1 MKHRK
6 PAPTWHRL
14 GLKISKKV
22 VVGITAAATAF
33 GGLAIAST
41 AAQASTDRDSYAD
54 TVENTTFEQARK
66 HYGLAQQMSE
76 GATLHA
82 WEWSFKTIEENIP
95 AIAEAGYTSVQTE
108 PISAIHSGG
117 KGMIFTENW
126 YYVYQPT
133 DTTIG
138 NWVMGTESDLKSLC
152 ETAHKYGVRII
163 VDVVANHMTAT
174 WGAISDRWKKSE
186 YYHHDCN
193 NGDVQDWNNRYQ
205 VTHCKLLGLYD
216 INTENT
222 ETANMM
228 HDFLVQAVSDGVDGF
243 RFDAAK
249 HIELPDEYN
258 NSQYWNIILNNG
270 AQFQYGEVLQ
280 DSISRDSDYA
290 NLFSSHSK
298 NGGGVTASA
307 YGQKLR
313 GALNSKNLNASDLS
327 NWSHSASPSK
337 LVSWVESHDNYA
349 NGDYESTRMSEWQMT
364 MGWGVIGSRSQTMPL
379 YFDRPVGSGGSQP
392 QFAEKSK
399 LGDAGSPSWKD
410 PQVVAVNHFRNTM
423 NNNKAAEY
431 MRNCGANSCLMV
443 ERYIKDG
450 NSKNDGVTITNM
462 GDTQNLA
469 GTTTTLDDG
478 SYTDQVSGGK
488 ITVSG
493 GKITSG
499 SAPAGKI
506 SVFFTDNSASV
517 SASGSKSFKTN
528 TTTVT
533 LNASNATNTT
543 YTTSEGKSGSY
554 KDGDTI
560 TVGASTAVGGTVT
573 VKVQGKDADGQT
585 VSGEFTCT
593 KKDPNATST
602 AYAKKPNA
610 WSNLYA
616 YVYVDDPDATTLQ
629 ENAKWPGEPMT
640 KVAASDT
647 CGQDGEYKYEIPDD
661 LVGDNTRI
669 IFNDGNATNT
679 KKYPADTTDGE
690 DAAGLSIDGNYAW
703 NGNTSSGTW
712 EARNCVVTPVTSVKI
727 NEGNYTTDISDGV
740 TTKQLT
746 ATTDPAGVA
755 VSWKSSDTSV
765 ATVASDGTVT
775 PVSAGTATITAKAGD
790 KSASIK
796 VTVTGQPPLD
806 PVKTNTIYA
815 TKPSSW
821 GKMYAYVYTGDGA
834 TAASNAKW
842 PGVEMTATTATDGC
856 KQSGYKYEVP
866 DSLAKDAK
874 VIFTDGGSQQYPGS
888 RQPGLDYNGGIVK
901 WDGSSATLAA
911 ITCDTT
917 VPVSSVSI
925 SGDGVSNGK
934 LSLKSGASAQLTA
947 TVKPDNATDRKVTWT
962 SSDSSV
968 ANVMGTGVVTAGRKA
983 GTATVTASAG
993 GRSASVRV
1001 SVTVPDE
1008 TVDITFEASGVAL
1021 KAGET
1026 LYAVGDWGQANA
1038 WSRNS
1043 GVRLAKSG
1051 GAYTGTVQ
1059 VRKGRAVT
1067 ARLVKVDASG
1077 RTTWDRVGDV
1087 KATADRSKT
1096 VGLKWDNTVDK
1107 TVDVTIN
1114 AAADLKSGETLYAVG
1129 DWGQA
1134 DAWSRNSG
1142 VRLAKS
1148 GNMYTGTVQ
1157 VRKGHAMAFRLIKVD
1172 ASGRTTWDP
1181 AKDRKATADRTK
1193 SLGVAW
1199 NTSKVN
1205 EDGTIPD
1212 DSEISIS
1219 GKGVVNGKLTMQ
1231 AHHLNELYLVGANT
1245 SDKATWWSDSAAIAV
1260 SGAGVV
1266 YAVQAGT
1273 AKVSAKVGSKVASV
1287 DVTVEDNSTVKVSS
1301 VTISGDSVSNGKLSI
1316 IAGKSVQL
1324 SAAVLPENATNKTVS
1339 WTSSNSSVANV
1350 MGTGLL
1356 TAGKAGTATITATAD
1371 GVSSKITVTVTSTPQ
1386 PSGDIVIAGAES
1398 GKVVGNEE
1406 FQLTAR
1412 EKDGSSFKNVE
1423 WSIPNTDLLK
1433 FINGGFS
1440 KTSTGRT
1447 VNLKAEFSFMRDDYA
1462 DTVVSVK
1469 ATRADGT
1476 VLTAQKK
1483 LSVGGYDSWSNSDPV
1498 DSITPSADGLVKT
1511 GDNEYTLTMSAGSS
1525 KHVDLKVL
1533 PSNARQL
1540 PLWSKLGG
1548 DDSVVTV
1555 DGDGTIYAHTAGTFQ
1570 TGATIYNRYFNLTVV
1585 VE

>member
-6 PAPTWHRL
+6 PTSAWQML

-22 VVGITAAATAF
+22 VVGITAAATAL

-41 AAQASTDRDSYAD
+41 AAQANTGRDSYAD
-54 TVENTTFEQARK
+54 TVQNVTFEQARK
-66 HYGLAQQMSE
+66 KYGLAKEMSE

-82 WEWSFKTIEENIP
+82 WEWSFKTIEKNIP
-95 AIAEAGYTSVQTE
+95 DIAAAGYTSVQTE

-193 NGDVQDWNNRYQ
+193 NDDVQDWNNRYQ

-815 TKPSSW
+815 TKPSGWSQ
-821 GKMYAYVYTGDGA
+821 MYAYVYTGDGA
-834 TAASNAKW
+834 TAVNNAAW
-842 PGVEMTATTATDGC
+842 PGEKMAAADNCDQT
-856 KQSGYKYEVP
+856 GYKYVVP
-866 DSLAKDAK
+866 DNLAKGAK
-874 VIFTDGGSQQYPGS
+874 VIFNDGGSQQFPGS
-888 RQPGLDYNGGIVK
+888 RQPGLDYAGGTVS
-901 WDGSSATLAA
+901 WDGSSTALTA
-911 ITCDTT
+911 IKCETP

-947 TVKPDNATDRKVTWT
+947 TVLPENATDRKVTWT

-1134 DAWSRNSG
+1134 NAWSRNSG

-1148 GNMYTGTVQ
+1148 GNMYTGTAKVD
-1157 VRKGHAMAFRLIKVD
+1157 KNHAMAFRLIKVD

-1199 NTSKVN
+1199 NVSTVN
-1205 EDGTIPD
+1205 EDGVPPV
-1212 DSEISIS
+1212 SLSIT
-1219 GKGVVNGKLTMQ
+1219 GAGVKDG
-1231 AHHLNELYLVGANT
+1231 ELSLSAGSLAQLSVAG
-1245 SDKATWWSDSAAIAV
+1245 SSSKADMWWSDGAAVAV
-1260 SGAGVV
+1260 SGTGNV

-1273 AKVSAKVGSKVASV
+1273 AKVSAKVDG
-1287 DVTVEDNSTVKVSS
+1287 
-1301 VTISGDSVSNGKLSI
+1301 
-1316 IAGKSVQL
+1316 
-1324 SAAVLPENATNKTVS
+1324 KTVS
-1339 WTSSNSSVANV
+1339 V
-1350 MGTGLL
+1350 
-1356 TAGKAGTATITATAD
+1356 
-1371 GVSSKITVTVTSTPQ
+1371 TVTV
-1386 PSGDIVIAGAES
+1386 
-1398 GKVVGNEE
+1398 K
-1406 FQLTAR
+1406 
-1412 EKDGSSFKNVE
+1412 
-1423 WSIPNTDLLK
+1423 
-1433 FINGGFS
+1433 
-1440 KTSTGRT
+1440 
-1447 VNLKAEFSFMRDDYA
+1447 
-1462 DTVVSVK
+1462 
-1469 ATRADGT
+1469 
-1476 VLTAQKK
+1476 
-1483 LSVGGYDSWSNSDPV
+1483 
-1498 DSITPSADGLVKT
+1498 
-1511 GDNEYTLTMSAGSS
+1511 
-1525 KHVDLKVL
+1525 
-1533 PSNARQL
+1533 
-1540 PLWSKLGG
+1540 
-1548 DDSVVTV
+1548 
-1555 DGDGTIYAHTAGTFQ
+1555 
-1570 TGATIYNRYFNLTVV
+1570 
-1585 VE
+1585 

>member
-6 PAPTWHRL
+6 PAPAWHRL

-108 PISAIHSGG
+108 PISAIHNGG
-117 KGMIFTENW
+117 KGKIFTENW

-193 NGDVQDWNNRYQ
+193 NDDVQDWNNRYQ

-834 TAASNAKW
+834 TAVNNAAW
-842 PGVEMTATTATDGC
+842 PGIEMTTTTATDGC
-856 KQSGYKYEVP
+856 KQSGYKYVVP

-888 RQPGLDYNGGIVK
+888 REPGLDYDGGIVK
-901 WDGSSATLAA
+901 WDGSSAALGAVE
-911 ITCDTT
+911 CETT
-917 VPVSSVSI
+917 IPVTSVSI

-934 LSLKSGASAQLTA
+934 LSLKSGASVQLTA
-947 TVKPDNATDRKVTWT
+947 TVSPSNATDRKVTWT

-968 ANVMGTGVVTAGRKA
+968 ANVMGTGVVTAG
-983 GTATVTASAG
+983 
-993 GRSASVRV
+993 
-1001 SVTVPDE
+1001 
-1008 TVDITFEASGVAL
+1008 
-1021 KAGET
+1021 
-1026 LYAVGDWGQANA
+1026 N
-1038 WSRNS
+1038 
-1043 GVRLAKSG
+1043 
-1051 GAYTGTVQ
+1051 
-1059 VRKGRAVT
+1059 
-1067 ARLVKVDASG
+1067 
-1077 RTTWDRVGDV
+1077 
-1087 KATADRSKT
+1087 
-1096 VGLKWDNTVDK
+1096 
-1107 TVDVTIN
+1107 
-1114 AAADLKSGETLYAVG
+1114 
-1129 DWGQA
+1129 
-1134 DAWSRNSG
+1134 
-1142 VRLAKS
+1142 
-1148 GNMYTGTVQ
+1148 
-1157 VRKGHAMAFRLIKVD
+1157 
-1172 ASGRTTWDP
+1172 
-1181 AKDRKATADRTK
+1181 
-1193 SLGVAW
+1193 
-1199 NTSKVN
+1199 
-1205 EDGTIPD
+1205 
-1212 DSEISIS
+1212 
-1219 GKGVVNGKLTMQ
+1219 
-1231 AHHLNELYLVGANT
+1231 
-1245 SDKATWWSDSAAIAV
+1245 
-1260 SGAGVV
+1260 
-1266 YAVQAGT
+1266 
-1273 AKVSAKVGSKVASV
+1273 
-1287 DVTVEDNSTVKVSS
+1287 
-1301 VTISGDSVSNGKLSI
+1301 
-1316 IAGKSVQL
+1316 
-1324 SAAVLPENATNKTVS
+1324 
-1339 WTSSNSSVANV
+1339 
-1350 MGTGLL
+1350 
-1356 TAGKAGTATITATAD
+1356 KAGTATIKATA
-1371 GVSSKITVTVTSTPQ
+1371 GGQTASIQVTVEAVGKQPMTVYFK
-1386 PSGDIVIAGAES
+1386 PSGTAKQVTAYWRVYTSPNSTGNAKMVQACDGWWKVTVPDTKGAQTGLAFTS
-1398 GKVVGNEE
+1398 DGK
-1406 FQLTAR
+1406 
-1412 EKDGSSFKNVE
+1412 SFDN
-1423 WSIPNTDLLK
+1423 
-1433 FINGGFS
+1433 NGG
-1440 KTSTGRT
+1440 K
-1447 VNLKAEFSFMRDDYA
+1447 LY
-1462 DTVVSVK
+1462 
-1469 ATRADGT
+1469 RAKG
-1476 VLTAQKK
+1476 
-1483 LSVGGYDSWSNSDPV
+1483 
-1498 DSITPSADGLVKT
+1498 DSIAVSGGQSIADVTP
-1511 GDNEYTLTMSAGSS
+1511 NC
-1525 KHVDLKVL
+1525 
-1533 PSNARQL
+1533 
-1540 PLWSKLGG
+1540 
-1548 DDSVVTV
+1548 TV
-1555 DGDGTIYAHTAGTFQ
+1555 
-1570 TGATIYNRYFNLTVV
+1570 ATKQ
-1585 VE
+1585 

>member
-661 LVGDNTRI
+661 LVGDNARI

-866 DSLAKDAK
+866 DNLAKDAK
-874 VIFTDGGSQQYPGS
+874 VIFNDGGNQQYPGS

-911 ITCDTT
+911 VECETT
-917 VPVSSVSI
+917 IPVTSVSI

-934 LSLKSGASAQLTA
+934 LSLKAGASAQLTA
-947 TVKPDNATDRKVTWT
+947 TVLPENATDRKVTWT

-1134 DAWSRNSG
+1134 NAWSRNSG

-1148 GNMYTGTVQ
+1148 GNMYTGTAKVD
-1157 VRKGHAMAFRLIKVD
+1157 KNHAMAFRLIKVG

-1199 NTSKVN
+1199 NVSTVN
-1205 EDGTIPD
+1205 EDGVPPV
-1212 DSEISIS
+1212 SLSIT
-1219 GKGVVNGKLTMQ
+1219 GAGVKDG
-1231 AHHLNELYLVGANT
+1231 ELSLSAGSLAQLSVAG
-1245 SDKATWWSDSAAIAV
+1245 SSSKADMWWSDGAAVAV
-1260 SGAGVV
+1260 SGTGNV

-1273 AKVSAKVGSKVASV
+1273 AKVSAKVDG
-1287 DVTVEDNSTVKVSS
+1287 
-1301 VTISGDSVSNGKLSI
+1301 
-1316 IAGKSVQL
+1316 
-1324 SAAVLPENATNKTVS
+1324 KTVS
-1339 WTSSNSSVANV
+1339 V
-1350 MGTGLL
+1350 
-1356 TAGKAGTATITATAD
+1356 
-1371 GVSSKITVTVTSTPQ
+1371 TVTV
-1386 PSGDIVIAGAES
+1386 
-1398 GKVVGNEE
+1398 K
-1406 FQLTAR
+1406 
-1412 EKDGSSFKNVE
+1412 
-1423 WSIPNTDLLK
+1423 
-1433 FINGGFS
+1433 
-1440 KTSTGRT
+1440 
-1447 VNLKAEFSFMRDDYA
+1447 
-1462 DTVVSVK
+1462 
-1469 ATRADGT
+1469 
-1476 VLTAQKK
+1476 
-1483 LSVGGYDSWSNSDPV
+1483 
-1498 DSITPSADGLVKT
+1498 
-1511 GDNEYTLTMSAGSS
+1511 
-1525 KHVDLKVL
+1525 
-1533 PSNARQL
+1533 
-1540 PLWSKLGG
+1540 
-1548 DDSVVTV
+1548 
-1555 DGDGTIYAHTAGTFQ
+1555 
-1570 TGATIYNRYFNLTVV
+1570 
-1585 VE
+1585 

>member
-6 PAPTWHRL
+6 PAPAWHRL

-66 HYGLAQQMSE
+66 HYGLAKEMSE

-82 WEWSFKTIEENIP
+82 WEWSFKTIEKNIP
-95 AIAEAGYTSVQTE
+95 DIAAAGYTSVQTE

-152 ETAHKYGVRII
+152 NTAHKYGVRII

-193 NGDVQDWNNRYQ
+193 DGDVQDWNNRYQ

-228 HDFLVQAVSDGVDGF
+228 HDFLVQAVNDGVDGF

-392 QFAEKSK
+392 QFAEKSQ
-399 LGDAGSPSWKD
+399 LGDAGSDSWKD

-661 LVGDNTRI
+661 LVGDNARI

-821 GKMYAYVYTGDGA
+821 GKIYAYVYTGDGA

-901 WDGSSATLAA
+901 WDGSTATLAA

-968 ANVMGTGVVTAGRKA
+968 ANVMGTGVVTAGSKA
-983 GTATVTASAG
+983 GKATVTATAG
-993 GRSASVRV
+993 GVSASVEVTVEAVGKQPMTVWYKPSKTVKQVTAYWRV
-1001 SVTVPDE
+1001 YTSPNSTGNAKMTQACDGWWKVTVPD
-1008 TVDITFEASGVAL
+1008 TKGAQTGLAFALDGKSSDNNGGKLYVAKGGTL
-1021 KAGET
+1021 AVAG
-1026 LYAVGDWGQANA
+1026 GQSIAD
-1038 WSRNS
+1038 
-1043 GVRLAKSG
+1043 
-1051 GAYTGTVQ
+1051 
-1059 VRKGRAVT
+1059 VT
-1067 ARLVKVDASG
+1067 PNC
-1077 RTTWDRVGDV
+1077 
-1087 KATADRSKT
+1087 T
-1096 VGLKWDNTVDK
+1096 VG
-1107 TVDVTIN
+1107 
-1114 AAADLKSGETLYAVG
+1114 SAVV
-1129 DWGQA
+1129 
-1134 DAWSRNSG
+1134 G
-1142 VRLAKS
+1142 V
-1148 GNMYTGTVQ
+1148 N
-1157 VRKGHAMAFRLIKVD
+1157 
-1172 ASGRTTWDP
+1172 
-1181 AKDRKATADRTK
+1181 
-1193 SLGVAW
+1193 
-1199 NTSKVN
+1199 
-1205 EDGTIPD
+1205 
-1212 DSEISIS
+1212 
-1219 GKGVVNGKLTMQ
+1219 
-1231 AHHLNELYLVGANT
+1231 
-1245 SDKATWWSDSAAIAV
+1245 
-1260 SGAGVV
+1260 
-1266 YAVQAGT
+1266 
-1273 AKVSAKVGSKVASV
+1273 
-1287 DVTVEDNSTVKVSS
+1287 S
-1301 VTISGDSVSNGKLSI
+1301 VTISGNGVSNGKLSI

-1371 GVSSKITVTVTSTPQ
+1371 GVSSKITVTVTSAPQ

-1525 KHVDLKVL
+1525 RHVDLKVL

-1585 VE
+1585 VK